1 MNESFSS
8 TFVSEH
14 KKQKE
19 SALNQAIAEEKH
31 KKEYEEYLR
40 SLNVNTQN
48 EFTCIVKELQH
59 LSFEIND
66 HLEPAEKIRIDTPS
80 FHVIASYSNFDI
92 LLKFKYLAS
101 KGEGTDPCVEI
112 HFGEQGSGVGNG
124 TPSCTLFPMLNLD
137 KLAWTTSRNRQSVY
151 TSVGIAESALKSLQE
166 KRLLIR

>member
-1 MNESFSS
+1 MNESFSN

-19 SALNQAIAEEKH
+19 SAFNQTIVEEKQ

-40 SLNVNTQN
+40 NLNANIEN
-48 EFTCIVKELQH
+48 EFTCIVKEMQRLA
-59 LSFEIND
+59 FEINE
-66 HLEPAEKIRIDTPS
+66 HLEPAEKVRIETPS
-80 FHVIASYSNFDI
+80 FHVIASYSNFEI
-92 LLKFKYLAS
+92 LFKFKFLAS

-112 HFGEQGSGVGNG
+112 HFGQQGTGVGNG

-151 TSVGIAESALKSLQE
+151 TSVRIAESALKSLQE